1 MNYRYYVASLVTAI
15 LLSSSP
21 ARATSSAF
29 AEYYVPFERIQ
40 SQRICLSKQM
50 MEAEFG
56 IPLASIL
63 QGVFSE
69 TRTLRQ
75 AISFPNRYENI
86 NLLANASAPI
96 TPELAFDRYHDN
108 GVYDYSFTLDMAA
121 ISALNGSS
129 TAGRQKTIDI
139 AKLAVIATVKTAELT
154 HKKNKF
160 RVWIKF
166 ENLPSTAGLTG
177 AAVYSGGSGD
187 WPVWPYT
194 SGSSVYEGYLG
205 EMIHS
210 QC

>member
-1 MNYRYYVASLVTAI
+1 MKYRYYVASLVITV
-15 LLSSSP
+15 LMGSSP
-21 ARATSSAF
+21 AGATSSAY
-29 AEYYVPFERIQ
+29 AEYYVPYERIQ
-40 SQRICLSKQM
+40 SQNICLSKQI

-75 AISFPNRYENI
+75 ASSIPNRYENI
-86 NLLANASAPI
+86 NLLANEEALIEPV
-96 TPELAFDRYHDN
+96 LAFDRYHNN
-108 GVYDYSFTLDMAA
+108 GIVDYSFTLDMAA
-121 ISALNGSS
+121 ISALNGASS
-129 TAGRQKTIDI
+129 AGRQKTIDI

-166 ENLPSTAGLTG
+166 DNLPSTLGLTG
-177 AAVYSGGSGD
+177 TAVYSGGSD

-194 SGSSVYEGYLG
+194 SSSSVYLGYLA
-205 EMIHS
+205 EMIDED
-210 QC
+210 C

>member
-1 MNYRYYVASLVTAI
+1 MKYRYYVASLAI
-15 LLSSSP
+15 AMLMGSSP
-21 ARATSSAF
+21 AGATSSAY
-29 AEYYVPFERIQ
+29 AEYYVPYERIQ
-40 SQRICLSKQM
+40 SQNICLSKQI

-75 AISFPNRYENI
+75 ASSFPNRYENI
-86 NLLANASAPI
+86 NLLANEEALIEPV
-96 TPELAFDRYHDN
+96 LAFDRYHNN
-108 GVYDYSFTLDMAA
+108 GIVDYSFTLDMAA
-121 ISALNGSS
+121 ISAFNGVSS
-129 TAGRQKTIDI
+129 AGRQKTIDI

-166 ENLPSTAGLTG
+166 ENLPSAAGLTG
-177 AAVYSGGSGD
+177 AAVYSGGND

-194 SGSSVYEGYLG
+194 SSSSVYLGYLV
-205 EMIHS
+205 EMIAS
-210 QC
+210 DC